1 MFSIYFLCLLIG
13 VVISSPTYQND
24 VKLDRM
30 MALLKRTQDHLAEEN
45 DLQKRGWCSYEL
57 GYENKCKS
65 DAPWCYTGVNSDG
78 VTVTTCSPTSDPC
91 GGDACKAGE
100 ICMKTG
106 DRHYN
111 LGFQCVK
118 EPSIVVGLSQIDDR
132 ICDLCT
138 QTGRTCVQLPGN
150 DLGCFYPQN

>member
-30 MALLKRTQDHLAEEN
+30 MALLKRTHHLAEEN
-45 DLQKRGWCSYEL
+45 DLQKRAWCSNHL
-57 GYENKCKS
+57 GYENKCES
-65 DAPWCYTGVNSDG
+65 HIPWCFTGVNSDG
-78 VTVTTCSPTSDPC
+78 VTVTTCSPTDDPC
-91 GGDACKAGE
+91 GGDACQAGE
-100 ICMKTG
+100 ICFETG
-106 DRHYN
+106 DRPHN
-111 LGFQCVK
+111 RGFQCVRG
-118 EPSIVVGLSQIDDR
+118 PSFVLGLSQTDDQ